1 VRRAIRE
8 NLRDF
13 VAIIALFV
21 LAVAVVGVIL
31 VRQGVTFPAWVP
43 GIGTEQLELKAQ
55 FTSAQAVTPGQGQTV
70 DIAGIKVGTVTGV
83 NLENDTAVVDME
95 IDDKYAPLIHP
106 DATLLLRPK
115 TGLNDMVIEVD
126 PGTGK
131 KPIEVGSTVPT
142 SQTEPNV
149 NPDQI
154 LATLDG
160 DTRDYLRLL
169 LSGGGEGLRGNG
181 KVLSAGLRRLEPT
194 ARDIAK
200 ITTSL
205 AVRRQNIA
213 RVIHNF
219 RLLSET
225 LGSRDT
231 QLAEFVD
238 SSNAVIGAFANQ
250 EASIRAALRELPGT
264 LRATRGALSSTNKL
278 ALVSK
283 PALARL
289 RPSAR
294 ALAPALREVR
304 PFFRKTRGPIKNQIR
319 PFTRKIKQPVKHLN
333 QAAGPLKQTTTG
345 LRNTFTNLNYGLNE
359 LAYNP
364 PGSAQE
370 SFLFWAAW
378 LSHNLNSTF
387 QTSDANGPLRRG
399 IVLQD
404 CTTAVFAEGIAATR
418 PFLRTL
424 QQVTNVTKSEDIPGC
439 ASVPTLP

>member
-1 VRRAIRE
+1 MRRAIRE

-21 LAVAVVGVIL
+21 LAIAVVGVIL
-31 VRQGVTFPAWVP
+31 VRQGVVFPAWVP
-43 GIGTEQLELKAQ
+43 GIGEDQFTLKAE

-70 DIAGIKVGTVTGV
+70 DIAGIKVGTVDGV
-83 NLENDTAVVDME
+83 ELENETAVVDMK
-95 IDDKYAPLIHP
+95 IDEKYAPLIHP

-115 TGLNDMVIEVD
+115 TGLQDMVIEVD

-131 KPIEVGSTVPT
+131 KQIAEGSTVPT

-154 LATLDG
+154 LATLDA

-169 LSGGGEGLRGNG
+169 LSGGGEGLKGGG
-181 KVLSAGLRRLEPT
+181 KELSAGLRRLEPT

-200 ITTSL
+200 ISTAL
-205 AVRRQNIA
+205 VVRRQNIA

-231 QLAEFVD
+231 QLAEFID

-264 LRATRGALSSTNKL
+264 LRETRAALASTDKL

-319 PFTRKIKQPVKHLN
+319 PFTKKVKKPVKHLN
-333 QAAGPLKQTTTG
+333 QASGPLKQTTLG
-345 LRNTFTNLNYGLNE
+345 LRDTFTNLNYGLNE
-359 LAYNP
+359 IAYNP

-387 QTSDANGPLRRG
+387 LTQDANGPLRRG

-404 CTTAVFAEGIAATR
+404 CTTAVFAEGIARTR
-418 PFLRTL
+418 PYLRTL

-439 ASVPTLP
+439 ASAPSLP

>member
-1 VRRAIRE
+1 MRRAIRE

-13 VAIIALFV
+13 VAIVALFV
-21 LAVAVVGVIL
+21 LAIAVVLVIL
-31 VRQGVTFPAWVP
+31 VRQGTPFPAWVP
-43 GIGTEQLELKAQ
+43 GIGSDRFALKAE

-70 DIAGIKVGTVTGV
+70 DIAGIKVGTVSGV
-83 NLENDTAVVDME
+83 ELENDTAVVDLQV
-95 IDDKYAPLIHP
+95 DDKYASLIHP

-115 TGLNDMVIEVD
+115 TGLQDMVIEVD
-126 PGTGK
+126 PGTGNK
-131 KPIEVGSTVPT
+131 QIEEGSTVPT

-149 NPDQI
+149 NPDQF
-154 LATLDG
+154 LATLDA

-169 LSGGGEGLRGNG
+169 LSGGGEGLGGRG
-181 KVLSAGLRRLEPT
+181 KQLSAGLRRLEPT
-194 ARDIAK
+194 ARDIAR
-200 ITTSL
+200 ITTAL
-205 AVRRQNIA
+205 AARRQNIS

-231 QLAEFVD
+231 QLAEFID
-238 SSNAVIGAFANQ
+238 SSNAVLGAFANQ

-264 LRATRGALSSTNKL
+264 LRETRGALASTNRL

-294 ALAPALREVR
+294 ALAPALRQSR
-304 PFFRKTRGPIKNQIR
+304 PFFRETRGPIKNQIR
-319 PFTRKIKQPVKHLN
+319 PFTRTIKKPVKHLN
-333 QAAGPLKQTTTG
+333 QASGPLKQTTSG
-345 LRNTFTNLNYGLNE
+345 LNTTFTNLNYGLNE

-378 LSHNLNSTF
+378 LSHDLNGTF
-387 QTSDANGPLRRG
+387 LTQDANGPLRRG

-404 CTTAVFAEGIAATR
+404 CTTAQFAEGIAATR

-439 ASVPTLP
+439 ALVPPGL